1 MDLLTILSQIT
12 TVMADLLIIL
22 PLFSRTI
29 RRKLFKAVIV
39 DIIYDIINGSNGETA
54 NMINTLKTLVKFYD
68 DVKKGNNPSVSV
80 QSKDD

>member
-1 MDLLTILSQIT
+1 
-12 TVMADLLIIL
+12 MADLLIIL